1 MTRALRMLAPV
12 WGLAL
17 LVANTAAIAASASP
31 YLGPAVDRGIVADR
45 DHVLE
50 LGVAARAAATTQP
63 PSIPDIIRT
72 AFAPLGPDAVTWGLR
87 IGFCESTYNPDAVNP
102 SSGTEGLF
110 QFQPS
115 TWAETPEAAS
125 SPFDPAANAQ
135 AAAWLF
141 TNVGPNQWECQ

>member
-1 MTRALRMLAPV
+1 MRMLTPV

-17 LVANTAAIAASASP
+17 VVANTAAVAASASA
-31 YLGPAVDRGIVADR
+31 YIGPVVDRGIVADR

-50 LGVAARAAATTQP
+50 LQVAARAAAAAPQP
-63 PSIPDIIRT
+63 VSIPDIIRA

-87 IGFCESTYNPDAVNP
+87 VGFCESTYNPNAVNP

-115 TWAETPEAAS
+115 TWAETPEAGA
-125 SPFDPAANAQ
+125 SPFDATANAQ

-141 TNVGPNQWECQ
+141 NNVGPNQWECQ

>member
-1 MTRALRMLAPV
+1 MLTPV
-12 WGLAL
+12 CGLAL
-17 LVANTAAIAASASP
+17 LVANTASVAVIASS
-31 YLGPAVDRGIVADR
+31 YIGPAVDRGIVADR
-45 DHVLE
+45 DHVLQLE
-50 LGVAARAAATTQP
+50 VAARAAAAASQP
-63 PSIPDIIRT
+63 PSIPDIIRS

-87 IGFCESTYNPDAVNP
+87 VGFCESTYNPNAVNP

-125 SPFDPAANAQ
+125 SPFDATANAQ

-141 TNVGPNQWECQ
+141 DNVGPNQWECQ